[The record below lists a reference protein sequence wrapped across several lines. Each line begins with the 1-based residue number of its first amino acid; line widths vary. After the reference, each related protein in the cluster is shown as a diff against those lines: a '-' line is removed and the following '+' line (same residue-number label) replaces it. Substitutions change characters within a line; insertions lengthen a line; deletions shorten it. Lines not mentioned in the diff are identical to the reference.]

1 MVQTQLETDQ
11 ARLQTRA
18 TARYTPPLMERDGRD
33 GSRLEVGWTF
43 KILEHCNFHSVHIKL
58 KPISDTMYHCIFY
71 IAVCLN

>member
-18 TARYTPPLMERDGRD
+18 TARYTPSCVDVM
-33 GSRLEVGWTF
+33 EVGWTF
-43 KILEHCNFHSVHIKL
+43 KILERCNFHSVHIKL
-58 KPISDTMYHCIFY
+58 KPISDTMYHCTVY